1 MKKLF
6 SAVLIGFCAIL
17 TAKAEVNFA
26 YEAGAEVVSSYLWR
40 GQYNG
45 GLSFQPYVSVGYEG
59 EKTSFSFGAWGSVGA
74 SDWQLIGK
82 QDGYQAYFL
91 PELDL
96 SLSFTFFNV
105 TIGATHYYYFGGS
118 RFFCWDKLANWDDD
132 AVENNSS
139 TTELQI
145 GYNLAD
151 FLPENQNAY
160 INWYTMIAGN
170 DFVYGDDDAVEKR
183 AYSSYLEIGYDYT
196 FDNIGLTL
204 GAQIGMVPWA
214 SDYYGTES
222 SAVKN
227 LSLKIN
233 KAWEFD
239 ACELDLFAQ
248 GMIDTHQ
255 LSKENAFIKAN
266 TGEKL
271 YGQKL
276 NGCIGLGIWF

>member
-45 GLSFQPYVSVGYEG
+45 GLSFQPYASVGYEG

-151 FLPENQNAY
+151 FLP
-160 INWYTMIAGN
+160 
-170 DFVYGDDDAVEKR
+170 
-183 AYSSYLEIGYDYT
+183 
-196 FDNIGLTL
+196 
-204 GAQIGMVPWA
+204 
-214 SDYYGTES
+214 
-222 SAVKN
+222 
-227 LSLKIN
+227 
-233 KAWEFD
+233 
-239 ACELDLFAQ
+239 
-248 GMIDTHQ
+248 
-255 LSKENAFIKAN
+255 
-266 TGEKL
+266 
-271 YGQKL
+271 
-276 NGCIGLGIWF
+276 

>member
-1 MKKLF
+1 M
-6 SAVLIGFCAIL
+6 I
-17 TAKAEVNFA
+17 
-26 YEAGAEVVSSYLWR
+26 
-40 GQYNG
+40 
-45 GLSFQPYVSVGYEG
+45 
-59 EKTSFSFGAWGSVGA
+59 
-74 SDWQLIGK
+74 
-82 QDGYQAYFL
+82 
-91 PELDL
+91 
-96 SLSFTFFNV
+96 
-105 TIGATHYYYFGGS
+105 S
-118 RFFCWDKLANWDDD
+118 R
-132 AVENNSS
+132 
-139 TTELQI
+139 TELCKECGMTRRALEHYATDE
-145 GYNLAD
+145 GYHLLDPLVTDASGS
-151 FLPENQNAY
+151 Y
-160 INWYTMIAGN
+160 Y
-170 DFVYGDDDAVEKR
+170 DDDAVEKR

-214 SDYYGTES
+214 CDFYSTES
-222 SAVKN
+222 FAVKN